1 MSDASTTTLGLSRV
15 LLQILRVLNIVVA
28 AGFFCLLV
36 ASFFAADAFE
46 QYYRTHIPKAD
57 VERLLP
63 ALRAMVIVGAP
74 MFALIHVILGRIL
87 EMIETVRQGDPF
99 VPENAARLRTVAWCL
114 LIIQLLGFGFAILA
128 LQVRAANVDMEFSN
142 SLSGWLAVL
151 LTFVLAGV
159 FEHGARLRSDLQ
171 AMI

>member
-1 MSDASTTTLGLSRV
+1 MSDVSNPALGLSRV
-15 LLQILRVLNIVVA
+15 FLRICRVLNIVIA
-28 AGFFCLLV
+28 AGFFVLLV
-36 ASFFAADAFE
+36 VSFFAEPAFVD
-46 QYYRTHIPKAD
+46 YYRREIPDAD
-57 VERLLP
+57 VARLLP

-74 MFALIHVILGRIL
+74 MFALVHVILTRIL
-87 EMIETVRQGDPF
+87 EMTDTVRAGDPF

-114 LIIQLLGFGFAILA
+114 LIIQLLGFGFAALA
-128 LQVRAANVDMEFSN
+128 LQVRAANVDMEYSN